1 MSNKPTAIGTARVNS
16 TLDGADTEPI
26 PARAQADTAATGA
39 CPAWCCYRTLPVDIC
54 GADHLSESVDVPAT
68 AGGHII
74 TGSAAAFPYVGVTA
88 RTAGGV
94 PTVNLTVFSPLPGD
108 DPDWLDVDLHPVAA
122 RVLAEDLS
130 TLVTGQRDD
139 TRAPGVDGAA
149 WAAVAAGKVG
159 VVVVDRRKGR
169 QLSATLR
176 LDELDRVAAALV
188 AAVSMVT
195 R

>member
-1 MSNKPTAIGTARVNS
+1 MAQSNHTA
-16 TLDGADTEPI
+16 

-39 CPAWCCYRTLPVDIC
+39 CPAWCCYRALPVDIC

-88 RTAGGV
+88 RTTAGQ
-94 PTVNLTVFSPLPGD
+94 PIVNVTILSPLPGD

-122 RVLAEDLS
+122 RVLAEELS
-130 TLVTGQRDD
+130 ALATGQRDD
-139 TRAPGVDGAA
+139 TRAPGADGAV
-149 WAAVAAGKVG
+149 WAAIAAGKVG

-169 QLSATLR
+169 QLSATLH
-176 LDELDRVAAALV
+176 LHELVRVAAAI
-188 AAVSMVT
+188 ATAVSMVEG
-195 R
+195 RSS